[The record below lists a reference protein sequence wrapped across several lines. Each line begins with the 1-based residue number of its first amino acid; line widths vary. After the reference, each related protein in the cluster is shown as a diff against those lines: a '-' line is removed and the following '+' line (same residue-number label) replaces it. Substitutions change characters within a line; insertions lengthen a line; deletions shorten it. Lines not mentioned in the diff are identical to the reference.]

1 MHVTLDN
8 AFAFSILVLIL
19 ITIMGYIIPSAY
31 VSFTTIREHQLDE
44 IAQSIADKILLSP
57 GYPEDWGD
65 IMKVKRDN
73 DLLSFGLQKAGG
85 DLYEL
90 DVDKVLRI
98 VNVGDYQLPS
108 TIKINYSRIA
118 ELLGLGNE
126 YGFSIRVRPA
136 LNVSIFPS
144 GMYEFN
150 KGGSKKQDVVSSV
163 DVMVRTLEGRP
174 AIGANVTGLYVFMH
188 VRNKGN
194 KENKDYVY
202 MNHTYMTSVTGPD
215 GKATIDFQ
223 EYIKDLENKIR
234 EEEDLELGQFKK
246 AIPALIVFAEYYGIR
261 AVNSTV
267 IGSSEDAPLKGVI
280 VNNYVIVDYNI
291 DEFYEGPHGAAHV
304 KNATG
309 LVNPPYYV
317 YVGALSN
324 DTNGQSGLVI
334 NTGAKKHRVYKISVE
349 IDDETTFIILPVKKE
364 GKEKMIAVFRP
375 PSDSSCQLGW
385 AYGNIKTSIVR
396 RMVKMGSFHY
406 IVEIRVW
413 RWGER

>member
-1 MHVTLDN
+1 V
-8 AFAFSILVLIL
+8 
-19 ITIMGYIIPSAY
+19 
-31 VSFTTIREHQLDE
+31 EH
-44 IAQSIADKILLSP
+44 
-57 GYPEDWGD
+57 
-65 IMKVKRDN
+65 DN

-194 KENKDYVY
+194 KDYVY

-234 EEEDLELGQFKK
+234 EEEDLKLGWFKK
-246 AIPALIVFAEYYGIR
+246 AIPAIVVFAEYYGIR

-267 IGSSEDAPLKGVI
+267 IGSSGDIPLKGAI
-280 VNNYVIVDYNI
+280 VNNYVIVDYSIDI

-317 YVGALSN
+317 YIGSLNNTRGES
-324 DTNGQSGLVI
+324 DEVI
-334 NTGAKKHRVYKISVE
+334 NPGAKKHRVYEITSVV
-349 IDDETTFIILPVKKE
+349 IDDETTFIILPFKKE
-364 GKEKMIAVFRP
+364 GEGKVIAIFRP
-375 PSDSSCQLGW
+375 PSDSSCQLGL
-385 AYGNIKTSIVR
+385 ASGNIKTSIVR

-406 IVEIRVW
+406 IAEVMVW